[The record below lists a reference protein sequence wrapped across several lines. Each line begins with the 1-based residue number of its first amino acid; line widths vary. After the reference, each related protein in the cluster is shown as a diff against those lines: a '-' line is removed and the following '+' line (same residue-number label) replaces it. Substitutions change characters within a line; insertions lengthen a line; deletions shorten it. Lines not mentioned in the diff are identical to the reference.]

1 MLNVFGKSWPN
12 VLYHKIEKKP
22 WLWSNIKRFIQDKKK
37 LIFNIMHSLCIQIQ
51 TKYSMIDL
59 LDQVIKSIGLFVA
72 WIKAGTGRGQQLAIR
87 NASQLVKK
95 SATSGRKDPQLVES
109 LAATGLFDQRFCTRR
124 RWQEFGSICFLELN
138 NQVYYKT
145 DLDFRCFWAGYIYTL
160 KEKILILKCLLR
172 FFNSKFFIQNR
183 RKIVIFLCIIQVGSQ
198 K

>member
-1 MLNVFGKSWPN
+1 
-12 VLYHKIEKKP
+12 
-22 WLWSNIKRFIQDKKK
+22 
-37 LIFNIMHSLCIQIQ
+37 MHSLCIQIQ

-145 DLDFRCFWAGYIYTL
+145 DLDFRCFWAGYIYTQQ
-160 KEKILILKCLLR
+160 KEKIIISSACWDFSIASFL
-172 FFNSKFFIQNR
+172 F
-183 RKIVIFLCIIQVGSQ
+183 KIEEKSSYFYA
-198 K
+198 